1 MTFFLF
7 GRYLHLYELY
17 LIPKKWVSSLTDC
30 FVKSVLCKHSHP
42 CAPLS
47 LPKGLSHRK
56 GIFSRDHL
64 LSTIFKTK
72 KRAANELKMR
82 KNAQRMRKR
91 KNAEKLAVSHLCFS
105 TAPPKKNCAKNI
117 HAHLQAGATPAL
129 ILSAGTFA

>member
-30 FVKSVLCKHSHP
+30 FVKSVLCKHAHP

-47 LPKGLSHRK
+47 LPKGLSHPK
-56 GIFSRDHL
+56 GIFSRGHL

-72 KRAANELKMR
+72 KRAANELKMG

-91 KNAEKLAVSHLCFS
+91 KNAEQLTVNHLCFS
-105 TAPPKKNCAKNI
+105 TSPPQKKLRKKHSRSSAC
-117 HAHLQAGATPAL
+117 HSHSRTY
-129 ILSAGTFA
+129 LSAGAFA